1 MKHPMSLLTCAM
13 SALVGSA
20 LLAPLAFADADADL
34 AKQLNNPIAALI
46 SVPIKVDWDTGI
58 GPKKADRT
66 SYTVQP
72 VIPFSLN
79 DNWNVISRTIVPVYI
94 DAESPVADGD
104 NTYGMGDIVQSF
116 FIGPKA
122 PTAGGW
128 IWGAG
133 PALSLPTGGDGL
145 TSDKFSIGPTA
156 VVLKQDSGW
165 TYGALANQLWSVS
178 GDDDAA
184 DVSSLY
190 LQPFLVYTT
199 KKNTTF
205 GINTESSYNW
215 KDEEWTVPINLTV
228 SQLVKFGKQPVSL
241 QLGYRNYVDAPTGGP
256 DWGLRFQVTFLFP
269 K

>member
-1 MKHPMSLLTCAM
+1 MALQVHGGALGVHTAVDARGICALSRAGRAAQRHRGAAEQGGGRARTR
-13 SALVGSA
+13 SATRRASTRTACSSGA
-20 LLAPLAFADADADL
+20 RTTRCIDP
-34 AKQLNNPIAALI
+34 AA
-46 SVPIKVDWDTGI
+46 I
-58 GPKKADRT
+58 GHARGT
-66 SYTVQP
+66 E
-72 VIPFSLN
+72 
-79 DNWNVISRTIVPVYI
+79 IV
-94 DAESPVADGD
+94 A
-104 NTYGMGDIVQSF
+104 IVQSF

-178 GDDDAA
+178 GDDDK

-190 LQPFLVYTT
+190 LQPFLFYTT

-241 QLGYRNYVDAPTGGP
+241 QLGYRNYVDTPTGGP